1 MDSIT
6 LELLFFAI
14 VIYEEPWVFHIFCR
28 YVFNQWKT
36 LKTAISFFR
45 RLWKELFRVNK
56 FRFGTDTCLPPQEAC
71 GPPVPFETERC
82 IRQYIR
88 FFGIP
93 NNSSCSLDG
102 AIVADGKNNHKN
114 TSLYSSRQ

>member
-14 VIYEEPWVFHIFCR
+14 VIYEEPRVFHIFCR

-45 RLWKELFRVNK
+45 RLHVKGIIFRLVPTLVSCHRK
-56 FRFGTDTCLPPQEAC
+56 HAVLQCLLKLNA
-71 GPPVPFETERC
+71 
-82 IRQYIR
+82 
-88 FFGIP
+88 
-93 NNSSCSLDG
+93 
-102 AIVADGKNNHKN
+102 A
-114 TSLYSSRQ
+114 